1 MAIITQTRIWNNV
14 PTKVIVDTSTGETK
28 VYPTDAAF
36 QKANPISAALGG
48 SPPLLASSSSNEWA
62 INASEFSSYYNNY
75 NPNKPLTVD
84 AFNRA
89 FQTAGRKV
97 FDNDRAAVFNN
108 PKNYDGV
115 NQYNQY
121 VQSWQALGIPRI
133 KSSITG
139 VQTNSDGVLQTNE
152 TVSDIVPP
160 ADQQGGYSEPP
171 SDLDGSGSFDF
182 PSLGGNVKL
191 EGISPAA
198 TPTAASAVGA
208 PAGSPSVLRYPLAN
222 LETAR
227 ELGISYDYIKI
238 RIVDYIGSLSKDWF
252 ESRGLNADTFYL
264 TPEGTNATVSD
275 IYLNNQRTL
284 GYVILPMQ
292 PNISS
297 ANSTDWGSDSANIL
311 QLVAGGLLNSYFSS
325 VGNKGT
331 INTIRD
337 AFTKAA
343 QSAGVISDVAVDNKS
358 SIAALLAGYIAN
370 TSFIQRTT
378 GTVINPNMEM
388 LFNGPRLRSFNFT
401 FDMVPRF
408 REEAETVRKIIKTFK
423 KYMAPE
429 KTAGNA
435 FLKAPKIFL
444 LDYIYNGDIDQSE
457 TDSEWSKNSKQHP
470 YLNKIKPCAL
480 TDFNVNY
487 TPAGSYMTY
496 RDGGSMTS
504 YQINMT
510 FSEVEPV
517 YQDDID
523 INSNDMGY

>member
-1 MAIITQTRIWNNV
+1 MAQGDPQGWKSQGADNPTLYDATFTGYKVGESGATGRPLLVTTNRTSGNYDVYEKTLFGNKLLYQYNASTDQIIPNQSNITNYRLYFEGPRAQQKINLNRGVKAATLTLAQNNV
-14 PTKVIVDTSTGETK
+14 VGGQNSISRRELNELE
-28 VYPTDAAF
+28 
-36 QKANPISAALGG
+36 QKSGYRSSANAVPV
-48 SPPLLASSSSNEWA
+48 
-62 INASEFSSYYNNY
+62 INA
-75 NPNKPLTVD
+75 PI
-84 AFNRA
+84 
-89 FQTAGRKV
+89 G
-97 FDNDRAAVFNN
+97 
-108 PKNYDGV
+108 
-115 NQYNQY
+115 
-121 VQSWQALGIPRI
+121 
-133 KSSITG
+133 
-139 VQTNSDGVLQTNE
+139 
-152 TVSDIVPP
+152 
-160 ADQQGGYSEPP
+160 DQQGGYSEPP
-171 SDLDGSGSFDF
+171 SDLGSFDV
-182 PSLGGNVKL
+182 PPLGGNVKL

-198 TPTAASAVGA
+198 TPTAASAVAA
-208 PAGSPSVLRYPLAN
+208 PAGPPPVLRYPLAN

-275 IYLNNQRTL
+275 IYLSNQRTL

-297 ANSTDWGSDSANIL
+297 TNSTDWGSDSANIL

-370 TSFIQRTT
+370 TSFIQRAT

-457 TDSEWSKNSKQHP
+457 IDAQWSKNSKQHP

-480 TDFNVNY
+480 TDFSVNY

-496 RDGGSMTS
+496 GDGGSMTS

-510 FSEVEPV
+510 FSEIEPV

>member
-1 MAIITQTRIWNNV
+1 MAQGDPQGWKSQGADNPTLYDATFTGYKVGESGATGRPLLVTTNRTSGNYDVYEKTLFGNKLLYQYNASTDQIIPNQSNITNYRLYFEGPRAQQKINLNRGVKEATLRLAQNNV
-14 PTKVIVDTSTGETK
+14 VGGQNSISRRELNELE
-28 VYPTDAAF
+28 
-36 QKANPISAALGG
+36 QKSGYRSSANAVPV
-48 SPPLLASSSSNEWA
+48 
-62 INASEFSSYYNNY
+62 INA
-75 NPNKPLTVD
+75 PI
-84 AFNRA
+84 
-89 FQTAGRKV
+89 G
-97 FDNDRAAVFNN
+97 
-108 PKNYDGV
+108 
-115 NQYNQY
+115 
-121 VQSWQALGIPRI
+121 
-133 KSSITG
+133 
-139 VQTNSDGVLQTNE
+139 
-152 TVSDIVPP
+152 
-160 ADQQGGYSEPP
+160 DQQGGYLEPP
-171 SDLDGSGSFDF
+171 SDFDF
-182 PSLGGNVKL
+182 PSLGGDVKL

-198 TPTAASAVGA
+198 TPTTPTAASAVGA
-208 PAGSPSVLRYPLAN
+208 PAGPPSVLRYPLAN

-227 ELGISYDYIKI
+227 EVGISYDYIKI
-238 RIVDYIGSLSKDWF
+238 RIVDYIGSLSKDQF
-252 ESRGLNADTFYL
+252 ESS
-264 TPEGTNATVSD
+264 SD
-275 IYLNNQRTL
+275 LYLNNQKTL

-297 ANSTDWGSDSANIL
+297 SNSTDWGSDSANIL

-325 VGNKGT
+325 VGNEGT
-331 INTIRD
+331 GSAIED
-337 AFTKAA
+337 AITKAA
-343 QSAGVISDVAVDNKS
+343 QSAGRLADAAVADKS
-358 SIAALLAGYIAN
+358 SIAALLAGYVAN
-370 TSFIQRTT
+370 TSLIQRAT